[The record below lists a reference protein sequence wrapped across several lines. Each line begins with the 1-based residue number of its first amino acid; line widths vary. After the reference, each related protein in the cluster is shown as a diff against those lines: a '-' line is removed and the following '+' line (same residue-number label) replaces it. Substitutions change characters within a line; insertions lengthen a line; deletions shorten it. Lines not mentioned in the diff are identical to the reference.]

1 MQDYQERVIDEQASL
16 LIKLES
22 LKKFVYSNTFYK
34 LSRIDQHLLVEQLS
48 HMIAYSNTL
57 DLRISLFK

>member
-22 LKKFVYSNTFYK
+22 LKKFVYSNPFYK
-34 LSRIDQHLLVEQLS
+34 LSRIDQYLLVEQLG
-48 HMIAYSNTL
+48 HMTAYSNTL